1 MAAHC
6 TGKLLRFGSLEHF
19 AVSRNRGHAVPA
31 SIGQAARGGKV
42 PLASARGQSHDPAMT
57 DSALHAPAVSAAASF
72 NLARYCLVS
81 GADPAKPALLVAE
94 GPEGRIIETWTYADM
109 ADAVA
114 RTAGGFAAYGLQ
126 RGDRVLLRVG
136 NTSLFPVLFFG
147 AIAAG
152 LAPIPTSTM
161 LTEREVDLI
170 LADSG
175 ARLVVGD
182 GSGAMPTHAG
192 AAVVLGPA
200 EIAALGRATAMD
212 FADTAPD
219 DLAFLVYT
227 SGTSGRPKGVAHGQ
241 RVVLG
246 RRPMRE
252 GWLGLAPSDRLFHA
266 GAFNWTYTLG
276 AGLMDPWSM
285 GATSIVHLGERPP
298 EAWPDLL
305 EATGAT
311 LFAAVPG
318 LYRRILKYAK
328 VTPARFPALRHG
340 LTAGEALKPTL
351 HAEWVEATGRPLYE
365 ALGMS
370 EISTYV
376 SSSPSVPTRP
386 GSPGKP
392 QAGRRVAILPLSA
405 EGPDAETPL
414 PAGEGGIIAVHRSD
428 PGLMLGYWGLPEE
441 TAAVM
446 RGEWFLSG
454 DVAHFDGDGYLW
466 YEGRA
471 DDQMNAFGYR
481 VAPEEVER
489 AITEHP
495 AVAEA
500 AVKETRTGDVSVI
513 TAFVVLHE
521 GRAVDEAE
529 LDRHVAERL
538 ADYKRP
544 RAWVFVH
551 DLPHTG
557 SGKVMRRALQR

>member
-1 MAAHC
+1 MTDIALQAPAAAD
-6 TGKLLRFGSLEHF
+6 R
-19 AVSRNRGHAVPA
+19 APA
-31 SIGQAARGGKV
+31 SA
-42 PLASARGQSHDPAMT
+42 
-57 DSALHAPAVSAAASF
+57 F
-72 NLARYCLVS
+72 NLARYCL
-81 GADPAKPALLVAE
+81 GAGDPVRPALLVAE
-94 GPEGRIIETWTYADM
+94 GPQGRIVETWTYAAM
-109 ADAVA
+109 AEAVA
-114 RTAGGFAAYGLQ
+114 RTAGGFSAYGLV
-126 RGDRVLLRVG
+126 RGERVLLRVG
-136 NTSLFPVLFFG
+136 NTSAFPILFFG

-161 LTEREVDLI
+161 LTGREVDLI

-182 GSGAMPTHAG
+182 GSGAMPSDPG

-200 EIAALGRATAMD
+200 EIAALGAASPLD
-212 FADTAPD
+212 FADTEPD

-227 SGTSGRPKGVAHGQ
+227 SGTSGRPKGVAHAQ

-246 RRPMRE
+246 RQPMRE
-252 GWLGLAPSDRLFHA
+252 GWLGLSASDRLFHA

-276 AGLMDPWSM
+276 TGLMDPWSV

-318 LYRRILKYAK
+318 LYRRILKYAA
-328 VTPARFPALRHG
+328 VTPGRFPALRHG

-351 HAEWVEATGRPLYE
+351 HAEWVAATGRPLFE

-376 SSSPSVPTRP
+376 SSSPTVPTRP

-392 QAGRRVAILPLSA
+392 QAGRRVAVLPLSP
-405 EGPDAETPL
+405 EWPDAEAPL
-414 PAGEGGIIAVHRSD
+414 PTGEGGIIAVHRSD
-428 PGLMLGYWGLPEE
+428 PGLMLGYWGLPGE
-441 TAAVM
+441 TAAAM
-446 RGEWFLSG
+446 RGDWFLTG
-454 DVAHFDGDGYLW
+454 DVAHFDADGYLW

-489 AITEHP
+489 AIAEHP

-500 AVKETRTGDVSVI
+500 AVRETKAGEVSVI
-513 TAFVVLHE
+513 TAFVVLRD
-521 GRAVDEAE
+521 GGTADEAE
-529 LDRHVAERL
+529 LDRHVAARL

-544 RAWVFVH
+544 RAWVFVAE
-551 DLPHTG
+551 LPHTG

>member
-1 MAAHC
+1 
-6 TGKLLRFGSLEHF
+6 
-19 AVSRNRGHAVPA
+19 
-31 SIGQAARGGKV
+31 
-42 PLASARGQSHDPAMT
+42 MT
-57 DSALHAPAVSAAASF
+57 DTALQTPAREPAAAPAF
-72 NLARYCLVS
+72 NLARHCL
-81 GADPAKPALLVAE
+81 GAGTDPARPALLVAE
-94 GPEGRIIETWTYADM
+94 GPQGRIVETWTYAAM
-109 ADAVA
+109 AEAVA
-114 RTAGGFAAYGLQ
+114 RAAGGFSAYGLG
-126 RGDRVLLRVG
+126 RGARVLLRVG
-136 NTSLFPVLFFG
+136 NTSTFPVLFFG

-182 GSGAMPTHAG
+182 GSGAMPSDAG

-200 EIAALGRATAMD
+200 EIAALGAAAPVD
-212 FADTAPD
+212 FADTGPD

-227 SGTSGRPKGVAHGQ
+227 SGTSGRPKGVAHAQ

-252 GWLGLAPSDRLFHA
+252 GWLGLAASDRLFHA

-276 AGLMDPWSM
+276 AGLMDPWSV

-318 LYRRILKYAK
+318 LYRRILKYGA
-328 VTPARFPALRHG
+328 VSPDRFPALRHG
-340 LTAGEALKPTL
+340 LTAGEALKPAL
-351 HAEWVEATGRPLYE
+351 HAEWVAATGRPLFE

-376 SSSPSVPTRP
+376 SSSPAVPTRP

-392 QAGRRVAILPLSA
+392 QAGRRVALLPLSP
-405 EGPDAETPL
+405 EGPDAEVPL
-414 PAGEGGIIAVHRSD
+414 PAGEAGIIAVHRSD

-441 TAAVM
+441 TAAAM
-446 RGEWFLSG
+446 RGDWFLTG
-454 DVAHFDGDGYLW
+454 DVAHFDADGYLW

-500 AVKETRTGDVSVI
+500 AVRETTAGDVSVI
-513 TAFVVLHE
+513 TAFVVLRE
-521 GRAVDEAE
+521 GHAADAAD
-529 LDRHVAERL
+529 LDHHMAGRL

-544 RAWVFVH
+544 RAWVFVAE
-551 DLPHTG
+551 LPHTG
-557 SGKVMRRALQR
+557 SGKVMRRALRR

>member
-1 MAAHC
+1 MPA
-6 TGKLLRFGSLEHF
+6 TDP
-19 AVSRNRGHAVPA
+19 PA
-31 SIGQAARGGKV
+31 SPVLPSPDGARAAQ
-42 PLASARGQSHDPAMT
+42 P
-57 DSALHAPAVSAAASF
+57 F
-72 NLARYCLVS
+72 NLARYCLPAD
-81 GADPAKPALLVAE
+81 ADPAKPALLVAE
-94 GPEGRIIETWTYADM
+94 GPGGSIVETWTFAEIE
-109 ADAVA
+109 AAVA
-114 RTAGGFAAYGLQ
+114 RVAGGFGAYGLG
-126 RGDRVLLRVG
+126 RGERVLLRVG
-136 NTSLFPVLFFG
+136 NTSTFPLLFFG

-161 LTEREVDLI
+161 LTGREVDLI

-182 GSGAMPTHAG
+182 GSGAMPSEPG
-192 AAVVLGPA
+192 DAVVLGPA
-200 EIAALGRATAMD
+200 EIDRLAAASPAG
-212 FADTAPD
+212 FADTDAE

-227 SGTSGRPKGVAHGQ
+227 SGTSGRPKGVAHAQ

-252 GWLGLAPSDRLFHA
+252 GWYGLTPDDRLFHA

-318 LYRRILKYAK
+318 LYRRILKYGA
-328 VTPARFPALRHG
+328 VTPGRFPALRHG

-351 HAEWVEATGRPLYE
+351 HHDWIEATGRPLFE

-376 SSSPSVPTRP
+376 SSGPSVPTRP

-392 QAGRRVAILPLSA
+392 QAGRRVAVLPA
-405 EGPDAETPL
+405 EGGTADAERPL
-414 PAGEGGIIAVHRSD
+414 PAGEAGLIAVHRSD

-446 RGEWFLSG
+446 RGDWFLTG
-454 DVAHFDGDGYLW
+454 DLAHFDADGYLW

-481 VAPEEVER
+481 VTPEEVER
-489 AITEHP
+489 AIAEHP
-495 AVAEA
+495 AVAEV
-500 AVKETRTGDVSVI
+500 AVKETRSGEVSLI
-513 TAFVVLHE
+513 TAFVVLNE
-521 GRAVDEAE
+521 GASADAQALE
-529 LDRHVAERL
+529 RHAGARL
-538 ADYKRP
+538 ADYKCP
-544 RAWVFVH
+544 RAWVFVSE
-551 DLPHTG
+551 LPHTA
-557 SGKVMRRALQR
+557 SGKILRRALHR